1 MQYSDPDF
9 GTVTV
14 TVNPRARS
22 IIMRPEV
29 DGLRVTAFR
38 GATMPFVRQIIDK
51 HRAVLIRKQAE
62 VKQRPHHTDNEL
74 AQMRL
79 AAKTYLPRRTAELA
93 HIWGFTYKSVK
104 IQSSKTRWGSCSMTC
119 SINYSLYLMSVPEHL
134 IDYVILQ
141 QDAFDAIDSVTP
153 MDRQKYM
160 LELLHELCH
169 TKHHDHSPAFWAE
182 MDRVTGGKAKALRQE
197 LRKYLIN

>member
-134 IDYVILQ
+134 IDYVIL
-141 QDAFDAIDSVTP
+141 
-153 MDRQKYM
+153 
-160 LELLHELCH
+160 HELCH
-169 TKHHDHSPAFWAE
+169 TKHHDHSTAFWAE